1 MNRLGAN
8 ALTIISGSLLPA
20 TAVGTAVLP
29 FVGQPFLAVA
39 AGAASLALGG
49 GAWKAK
55 QLHDERKVY
64 TDLIK
69 RFDADVEAER
79 QADQDWHDQR
89 IRDWLDAEKEYVNDW
104 LAAETNWH
112 RAQANHRAAE
122 RRKRLAEDS
131 IGGDRAPL
139 RIQRAERAWEQR
151 VKDRIEADKARMA
164 AEFADD
170 EEPDEPAKRG
180 PWDSWQGV
188 KHAMAVEAR
197 ELARLETAGPYA
209 VTREFGTRKDSP
221 FLTTQ
226 ARRHI
231 EKRAKDLAELQ
242 QQLIRK
248 PMASTFT
255 ISSPADF
262 QTIESW
268 GSLESTVHVI
278 PD

>member
-8 ALTIISGSLLPA
+8 TLTIVSGSLLPA

-55 QLHDERKVY
+55 QFHDERKVY

-79 QADQDWHDQR
+79 KADQDWHDQR
-89 IRDWLDAEKEYVNDW
+89 IRDWLDAENEYVNEW
-104 LAAETNWH
+104 LAAETHWH
-112 RAQANHRAAE
+112 RAQANKRTAE
-122 RRKRLAEDS
+122 RRREDAERT
-131 IGGDRAPL
+131 GGDRAPL
-139 RIQRAERAWEQR
+139 RIKRAERAWEKR
-151 VKDRIEADKARMA
+151 VLDGIEADKRRMA
-164 AEFADD
+164 AEFDED
-170 EEPDEPAKRG
+170 EEPEVPAKTG

-188 KHAMAVEAR
+188 EHALAVEAR
-197 ELARLETAGPYA
+197 EKALAETAGPYA

-226 ARRHI
+226 AHRLV

-242 QQLIRK
+242 RQLIRK
-248 PMASTFT
+248 SMASTIAMT
-255 ISSPADF
+255 APLET
-262 QTIESW
+262 QQIETW
-268 GSLESTVHVI
+268 GAIEPLRVDNI
-278 PD
+278 